1 MAKLYH
7 GSPNLFDHFELTGAG
22 DGTGLKFGYGVY
34 LTQVEDTAVNYSQP
48 RGQEFAEKHY
58 LYTVEIP
65 DLEAGDHLVS
75 AKQVDE
81 SIVTAVESKLGVR
94 APETKKAQGKE
105 FRKWIGTTLT
115 GAKKAD
121 FIEEKKAAELLESI
135 GVHYNVW
142 PQAQSKPDGF
152 KNIAVF
158 DASRVKIVKV
168 EEIEIE
174 SKGGK
179 WILKNRKE
187 IQVDSR

>member
-1 MAKLYH
+1 MTILYH
-7 GSPNLFDHFELTGAG
+7 GSPRLFDHFQLTDAG

-34 LTQVEDTAVNYSQP
+34 LTEVEASAVHYSQP
-48 RGQEFAEKHY
+48 RKQELAEKHY

-65 DLEAGDHLVS
+65 DLCDGEYLVS
-75 AKQVDE
+75 AKPVDE
-81 SIVTAVESKLGVR
+81 SIVAAVERKLGVTV
-94 APETKKAQGKE
+94 PKEMKAQGKE

-115 GAKKAD
+115 GAKKAG
-121 FIEEKKAAELLESI
+121 FAEEKKAAELLESI

-174 SKGGK
+174 LKGSK
-179 WILKNRKE
+179 WVLKGRKE
-187 IQVDSR
+187 I

>member
-1 MAKLYH
+1 MTLYSSLERSH
-7 GSPNLFDHFELTGAG
+7 CQ
-22 DGTGLKFGYGVY
+22 K
-34 LTQVEDTAVNYSQP
+34 
-48 RGQEFAEKHY
+48 QEFAQKHY

-65 DLEAGDHLVS
+65 DLKDGEYLVS
-75 AKQVDE
+75 AKPVEE
-81 SIVTAVESKLGVR
+81 SIVAAVESKLGVK
-94 APETKKAQGKE
+94 APENIKAAGQE

-174 SKGGK
+174 SKGGR

>member
-1 MAKLYH
+1 M
-7 GSPNLFDHFELTGAG
+7 
-22 DGTGLKFGYGVY
+22 
-34 LTQVEDTAVNYSQP
+34 
-48 RGQEFAEKHY
+48 
-58 LYTVEIP
+58 
-65 DLEAGDHLVS
+65 S
-75 AKQVDE
+75 AKPVEE
-81 SIVTAVESKLGVR
+81 SIVAAVESKLGVK
-94 APETKKAQGKE
+94 APENIKAAGKE

>member
-1 MAKLYH
+1 LTLYSSLERSH
-7 GSPNLFDHFELTGAG
+7 CQ
-22 DGTGLKFGYGVY
+22 K
-34 LTQVEDTAVNYSQP
+34 
-48 RGQEFAEKHY
+48 QEFAQKHY

-65 DLEAGDHLVS
+65 DLKDGEYLVS
-75 AKQVDE
+75 AKPVDE
-81 SIVTAVESKLGVR
+81 SIVAAVESKLGVK
-94 APETKKAQGKE
+94 APENVKAAGKE
-105 FRKWIGTTLT
+105 FRKWIGTIIT
-115 GAKKAD
+115 GAKKAG
-121 FIEEKKAAELLESI
+121 FQEEKKAAELLESI

>member
-1 MAKLYH
+1 MVIFYH

-34 LTQVEDTAVNYSQP
+34 LTEVEASAVHYSQP
-48 RGQEFAEKHY
+48 RKQEFAQKHY

-65 DLEAGDHLVS
+65 DLEDGEYLVS
-75 AKQVDE
+75 AKPVDD
-81 SIVTAVESKLGVR
+81 SIVAAVESKLGVK
-94 APETKKAQGKE
+94 APENIKAAGKE
-105 FRKWIGTTLT
+105 FRKWIGTILT

-121 FIEEKKAAELLESI
+121 FIEEKKSAELLESI

-158 DASRVKIVKV
+158 DASKVKIVKV

-179 WILKNRKE
+179 WVLKSRKE
-187 IQVDSR
+187 I

>member
-1 MAKLYH
+1 MTLYSSLERSH
-7 GSPNLFDHFELTGAG
+7 CQ
-22 DGTGLKFGYGVY
+22 K
-34 LTQVEDTAVNYSQP
+34 
-48 RGQEFAEKHY
+48 QEFAQKHY

-65 DLEAGDHLVS
+65 DLKDGEYLVS
-75 AKQVDE
+75 AKPVDE
-81 SIVTAVESKLGVR
+81 SIVAAVESKLGVK
-94 APETKKAQGKE
+94 APENVKAAGKE
-105 FRKWIGTTLT
+105 FRKWIGTIIT
-115 GAKKAD
+115 GAKKAG
-121 FIEEKKAAELLESI
+121 FQEEKKAAELLESI

>member
-1 MAKLYH
+1 M
-7 GSPNLFDHFELTGAG
+7 
-22 DGTGLKFGYGVY
+22 
-34 LTQVEDTAVNYSQP
+34 
-48 RGQEFAEKHY
+48 
-58 LYTVEIP
+58 
-65 DLEAGDHLVS
+65 S
-75 AKQVDE
+75 AKPVEE
-81 SIVTAVESKLGVR
+81 SIVAAVESKLGVK
-94 APETKKAQGKE
+94 APENIKAAGKE
-105 FRKWIGTTLT
+105 FRKWIGTIIT
-115 GAKKAD
+115 GAKKAG
-121 FIEEKKAAELLESI
+121 FQEEKKAAELLESI

-187 IQVDSR
+187 IKVDSH

>member
-34 LTQVEDTAVNYSQP
+34 LTEVEDTAVNYSQP

-105 FRKWIGTTLT
+105 FRKWIGITLT
-115 GAKKAD
+115 GAKKPRTPEEKNA
-121 FIEEKKAAELLESI
+121 FKLLTEKKASEFLESI

-142 PQAQSKPDGF
+142 P
-152 KNIAVF
+152 
-158 DASRVKIVKV
+158 
-168 EEIEIE
+168 
-174 SKGGK
+174 
-179 WILKNRKE
+179 W
-187 IQVDSR
+187 

>member
-1 MAKLYH
+1 MAIFYH
-7 GSPNLFDHFELTGAG
+7 GSPNLFDHFELNGAG

-34 LTQVEDTAVNYSQP
+34 LTEVEASAVHYSQP
-48 RGQEFAEKHY
+48 RKQEFAQKHY

-65 DLEAGDHLVS
+65 DLKDEEYLVS
-75 AKQVDE
+75 AKPVEE
-81 SIVTAVESKLGVR
+81 SIVAAVESKLGVK
-94 APETKKAQGKE
+94 APENIKAAGKE

-121 FIEEKKAAELLESI
+121 FIEEKKSAELLESI

-187 IQVDSR
+187 IQVYSR